1 MSHSSIALFERT
13 YVYSPV
19 LVGLE
24 SLVNVGHNSH
34 DNMTS
39 SLPTLWCAVRVCLS
53 EYCSKRWSPRD
64 VALAC
69 MADFIEVARLF
80 KWETN
85 VSCVNLTKLMGNL
98 VTILTAFGTLS
109 LCCDQ

>member
-1 MSHSSIALFERT
+1 MRLGFVCQSTA
-13 YVYSPV
+13 VKGG
-19 LVGLE
+19 LVE
-24 SLVNVGHNSH
+24 
-34 DNMTS
+34 M
-39 SLPTLWCAVRVCLS
+39 
-53 EYCSKRWSPRD
+53 Y

>member
-13 YVYSPV
+13 YEYSPV

-24 SLVNVGHNSH
+24 SLVYVGLLSR
-34 DNMTS
+34 TS

-53 EYCSKRWSPRD
+53 EYCSKRWSCRD